1 MAILLT
7 QARHSRQ
14 IRPPIYSTKQS
25 KLRRKRV
32 FRYATL
38 YFVML
43 VVFVALIVGPIVAGK
58 QIPKSAFDSLSKYY
72 LVQPTGLNNDDTVG
86 SSQTGTGAT
95 DYTGWGTR
103 TRSTTSTTTAAPTSA
118 AGAKMRLF

>member
-1 MAILLT
+1 M
-7 QARHSRQ
+7 QPSQSSRQ

-32 FRYATL
+32 VRYAAL

-43 VVFVALIVGPIVAGK
+43 VVFLALIVGPIVAGK
-58 QIPKSAFDSLSKYY
+58 KIPASAFDSLKSYH
-72 LVQPTGLNNDDTVG
+72 LVQPTGQDKDDTVG

-95 DYTGWGTR
+95 EYSGWGTR
-103 TRSTTSTTTAAPTSA
+103 TRSSTSESEAAATTSAVSEAARI
-118 AGAKMRLF
+118 RLF